1 MVRDAHEPELEIT
14 GLCFAQDGRTF
25 ASRGADATLKVTCM
39 AVGICHWAMA
49 EHWTMVHDLTT
60 AADMADL
67 VEWPVLPVGSSC
79 RGVV

>member
-39 AVGICHWAMA
+39 TLGCSL
-49 EHWTMVHDLTT
+49 EHGRASECGAKTHHGCT
-60 AADMADL
+60 
-67 VEWPVLPVGSSC
+67 
-79 RGVV
+79 